1 MAVISL
7 DIGGTKISGA
17 VFSPDGEMLCRQKRF
32 LGDRTGTQV
41 GVLAAEMLLDLMN
54 EAVVNRESMLEV
66 AGISV
71 PGIVFPETGR
81 VWAPNIPGWE
91 DFPLR
96 ETISGVTGIP
106 GSAIFIGSDRTCSIL
121 GEVWKGAATGCSHA
135 LFIAV
140 GTGIGIGILLDGHII
155 HGKSDIVGA
164 AGWMALEPPYNEKFD
179 ACGCFEFYAS
189 GNGIGARARDYL
201 LENPGY
207 NGNMRNKIANDITA
221 YDVFSNYGERDPVS
235 IAVMEKAVQMWGM
248 ASANLVS
255 LLNPEKV
262 VWGGGI
268 FGPACRFI
276 DDIYREALKWAQPV
290 SIRQVEFVASA
301 LGEDAALYGAAR
313 LAKTPGLSLGIHE
326 NITTK
331 YF

>member
-1 MAVISL
+1 MMIISI

-17 VFSPDGEMLCRQKRF
+17 LFSPEGEMLCRKKR
-32 LGDRTGTQV
+32 LLENRTGTRV
-41 GVLAAEMLLDLMN
+41 GVLAADIILNLIH
-54 EAVVNRESMLEV
+54 EAVIDRENMV
-66 AGISV
+66 AGISI

-81 VWAPNIPGWE
+81 VWAPNIPEWE

-121 GEVWKGAATGCSHA
+121 GEVWKGAASGCSDA

-140 GTGIGIGILLDGHII
+140 GTGIGVGILIDGQII
-155 HGKSDIVGA
+155 HGRGDIAGA
-164 AGWMALEPPYNEKFD
+164 AGWLALEPPYSEKFD
-179 ACGCFEFYAS
+179 ACGCFEYYAS

-201 LENPGY
+201 RENPGY
-207 NGNMRNKIANDITA
+207 NGNMRNKIADEINA
-221 YDVFSNYGERDPVS
+221 YEVFFHYDEGDQVS
-235 IAVMEKAVQMWGM
+235 ESVLNKAVQMWGM

-268 FGPACRFI
+268 FGPASRFI
-276 DDIYREALKWAQPV
+276 DEIYREALKWAQPV
-290 SIRQVEFVASA
+290 SIRQVEFVASE
-301 LGEDAALYGAAR
+301 LGEDAALFGAAR
-313 LAKTPGLSLGIHE
+313 LAIMESVL
-326 NITTK
+326 
-331 YF
+331 

>member
-1 MAVISL
+1 MMIISL

-17 VFSPDGEMLCRQKRF
+17 VFSPDGEMICRQKRF
-32 LGDRTGTQV
+32 IEDRTGARV
-41 GVLAAEMLLDLMN
+41 GELAADMILSLIY
-54 EAVVNRESMLEV
+54 EAVANRDNIV

-96 ETISGVTGIP
+96 ETISGMTGIP
-106 GSAIFIGSDRTCSIL
+106 GSSIFIGSDRTCAIL
-121 GEVWKGAATGCSHA
+121 GEVWKGAASGCSNA

-140 GTGIGIGILLDGHII
+140 GTGIGVGILLDGHVI
-155 HGKSDIVGA
+155 HGRGDIAGA
-164 AGWMALEPPYNEKFD
+164 AGWLALEPPYHEKFQ
-179 ACGCFEFYAS
+179 ACGCFEYYAS
-189 GNGIGARARDYL
+189 GNGIGARACDYVR
-201 LENPGY
+201 ENPGY
-207 NGNMRNKIANDITA
+207 DGKMRNKNTNEITA
-221 YDVFSNYGERDPVS
+221 YDVFANFGEGDPVS
-235 IAVMEKAVQMWGM
+235 KTVLDKAVRMWGM

-276 DDIYREALKWAQPV
+276 NDIYREALQWAQPV
-290 SIRQVEFVASA
+290 SIRQVEFVASQ

-313 LAKTPGLSLGIHE
+313 LSMAGKCSEHRAQSTVP
-326 NITTK
+326 
-331 YF
+331 

>member
-1 MAVISL
+1 MAIISL

-17 VFSPDGEMLCRQKRF
+17 VFSPEGEMLCRQKRF
-32 LGDRTGTQV
+32 LEDRTGTEV
-41 GVLAAEMLLDLMN
+41 GELASNMILSLIH
-54 EAVVNRESMLEV
+54 EAVADRNNVV
-66 AGISV
+66 AGVSI

-106 GSAIFIGSDRTCSIL
+106 VSSVFIGSDRTCSIL
-121 GEVWKGAATGCSHA
+121 GEVWKGAATGCSDA

-140 GTGIGIGILLDGHII
+140 GTGIGVGILLGGHII
-155 HGKSDIVGA
+155 HGKGDIAGA
-164 AGWMALEPPYNEKFD
+164 AGWLALEPPYHEKFD
-179 ACGCFEFYAS
+179 ACGCFEYFAS

-201 LENPGY
+201 RENPGY
-207 NGNMRNKIANDITA
+207 MGTMRNKDVNDITA
-221 YDVFSNYGERDPVS
+221 YDVFTLYDESDPVS
-235 IAVMEKAVQMWGM
+235 KAVLEKALQMWGM

-276 DDIYREALKWAQPV
+276 DDIYREALRWAQPV
-290 SIRQVEFVASA
+290 GIRQVEFVASQ
-301 LGEDAALYGAAR
+301 LGEDTALYGAAK
-313 LAKTPGLSLGIHE
+313 LAIVETRNNKQ
-326 NITTK
+326 
-331 YF
+331 

>member
-1 MAVISL
+1 MNISI

-17 VFSPDGEMLCRQKRF
+17 AFSSDGEMLCRQKRF
-32 LGDRTGTQV
+32 LEDRKDVQV
-41 GVLAAEMLLDLMN
+41 GELAAEIILSLTH
-54 EAVVNRESMLEV
+54 EAVIDRDSMI

-96 ETISGVTGIP
+96 ETLSGTTGIAA
-106 GSAIFIGSDRTCSIL
+106 GKIYIGSDRTCSVL
-121 GEVWKGAATGCSHA
+121 GEVWQGAAQGCRNA

-140 GTGIGIGILLDGHII
+140 GTGIGVGILLDGHVI
-155 HGKSDIVGA
+155 HGKGDIAGA
-164 AGWMALEPPYNEKFD
+164 AGWMALEPPYD
-179 ACGCFEFYAS
+179 PCGCFEYYAS
-189 GNGIGARARDYL
+189 GNGIGARARDFL
-201 LENPGY
+201 LENSNYQGVMKEK
-207 NGNMRNKIANDITA
+207 NTDNISA
-221 YDVFSNYGERDPVS
+221 YDVFLHYNEFDPVS
-235 IAVMEKAVQMWGM
+235 RSVLAKAVEMWGM

-290 SIRQVEFVASA
+290 SIRQVEFVASQ
-301 LGEDAALYGAAR
+301 LGEDAALYGAA
-313 LAKTPGLSLGIHE
+313 KLSIL
-326 NITTK
+326 NLK
-331 YF
+331 S

>member
-17 VFSPDGEMLCRQKRF
+17 VFSPEGEMLCRQKRF
-32 LGDRTGTQV
+32 LDNRTGTQV
-41 GVLAAEMLLDLMN
+41 GELAAEMVLNLMH
-54 EAVVNRESMLEV
+54 EAVIDRDSMIGV

-96 ETISGVTGIP
+96 ETISEITGLP
-106 GSAIFIGSDRTCSIL
+106 GSSIFIGSDRTCSIL
-121 GEVWKGAATGCSHA
+121 GEVWKGASTGCSHA

-140 GTGIGIGILLDGHII
+140 GTGIGVGILLDGHII
-155 HGKSDIVGA
+155 HGKGDIAGA

-189 GNGIGARARDYL
+189 GNGIGARACDYL
-201 LENPGY
+201 RENKGY
-207 NGNMRNKIANDITA
+207 NGNMRNKIVNEITA
-221 YDVFSNYGERDPVS
+221 YDVFSHYDEGDPVS
-235 IAVMEKAVQMWGM
+235 KAVLGKAVQMWGM

-276 DDIYREALKWAQPV
+276 DDIYREALKWSQPV
-290 SIRQVEFVASA
+290 SIRQVKFVASE
-301 LGEDAALYGAAR
+301 LGEDAALFGAAR
-313 LAKTPGLSLGIHE
+313 LPIMESVL
-326 NITTK
+326 
-331 YF
+331 